1 MGSRVGNFCSLK
13 LQAAGLRSTSTR
25 LSILKVLEADS
36 QRWIEGEAIF
46 RELIARGTTISLATV
61 YRALKD
67 LDHRGVLLREWR
79 VGASGGKAVYMLSSN
94 NSQDRRGAL
103 VCRQCG
109 ASVPMDDSVLLHE
122 HLLQLAS
129 KHGFVLTE
137 QPVTIHMT
145 CGRCAMASDKKIL
158 QEKNISPALRHSM
171 PLLPAKHR
179 KNKAS
184 DVIQSIECE

>member
-1 MGSRVGNFCSLK
+1 M
-13 LQAAGLRSTSTR
+13 RSTSTR

-79 VGASGGKAVYMLSSN
+79 VGASGGKAVYRLSSHDL
-94 NSQDRRGAL
+94 QDRNDAI

-109 ASVPMDDSVLLHE
+109 VSVPIDDSAPLHE
-122 HLLQLAS
+122 SLRKLAFE
-129 KHGFVLTE
+129 HGFVLTE
-137 QPVTIHMT
+137 QPMTIHMT
-145 CGRCAMASDKKIL
+145 CDRCAGASDKKAL
-158 QEKNISPALRHSM
+158 HEKNISPALRHSM
-171 PLLPAKHR
+171 PLLPAR
-179 KNKAS
+179 RQKNKAS
-184 DVIQSIECE
+184 DVTWPIECE

>member
-1 MGSRVGNFCSLK
+1 MSSRVGHPCSLK

-46 RELIARGTTISLATV
+46 RELIARGTSVSLATV

-79 VGASGGKAVYMLSSN
+79 VGASGGKAVYRLSSD
-94 NSQDRRGAL
+94 NSQDRKGAI

-122 HLLQLAS
+122 HLRQLAS
-129 KHGFVLTE
+129 KHGFSLTE

-145 CGRCAMASDKKIL
+145 CDCCAGASDKKAL
-158 QEKNISPALRHSM
+158 HEKNISPALRHSM
-171 PLLPAKHR
+171 PLLTAKHR

-184 DVIQSIECE
+184 DVARPIECE

>member
-1 MGSRVGNFCSLK
+1 MGSRVGHPCSLK

-25 LSILKVLEADS
+25 LSILKVLEADP

-79 VGASGGKAVYMLSSN
+79 VGASGGKAVYRLSSHDL
-94 NSQDRRGAL
+94 QDRKGAI

-122 HLLQLAS
+122 HLRQLAS
-129 KHGFVLTE
+129 RHGFVLTE

-145 CGRCAMASDKKIL
+145 CGRCAGASDKKAL
-158 QEKNISPALRHSM
+158 HEKNTSPTLQHSM
-171 PLLPAKHR
+171 PLLPARRR

-184 DVIQSIECE
+184 DVTWPIECE